1 MLARR
6 GVLRAALAVP
16 LAVPLLGMPGMVR
29 ADSFAGTYTPK
40 ADPIGDGIWL
50 VRGADEA
57 ITPDNGGAIANIVIM
72 ASDAG
77 AIIVDTGPSLAYGRA
92 LETLARQVTGK
103 PVARIYITHLHPD
116 HSFGNGAFA
125 TSEIHALPATRAELE
140 RDATGFEDAMYRL
153 LPGWIAGTQVVLPQ
167 HQVTAGTVTFGG
179 RRLELLALSGHS
191 EGDLAILDQASGTLI
206 AGDLVFHNRA
216 PATPHANIAT
226 WLAALGTLE
235 ALPHRQL
242 VPGHGPLCL
251 AGAAIA
257 QTRDWLI
264 WLDGALR
271 EAVASGHDMTEA
283 GTMPIPERFADLAA
297 ARYELTRSVSH
308 FYPALEAEM
317 FPRFGG

>member
-6 GVLRAALAVP
+6 GVLRAVLA
-16 LAVPLLGMPGMVR
+16 APLLLAPAWGH
-29 ADSFAGTYTPK
+29 ANSFAGTYTLK

-50 VRGADEA
+50 VRGADAA

-77 AIIVDTGPSLAYGRA
+77 AIVVDTGPSLAYGQA

-103 PVARIYITHLHPD
+103 PVARVYITHLHPD

-140 RDATGFEDAMYRL
+140 RDATGLEDAMYRL

-179 RRLELLALSGHS
+179 RTLELLALSGHS
-191 EGDLAILDQASGTLI
+191 EGDLAILDHLSGTLI

-216 PATPHANIAT
+216 PATPHADIPA
-226 WLAALGTLE
+226 WLAALGTLA

-242 VPGHGPLCL
+242 VPGHGPLC
-251 AGAAIA
+251 ARGTAIA
-257 QTRDWLI
+257 QTRDWLT
-264 WLDGALR
+264 WLEGALR

-283 GTMPIPERFADLAA
+283 ANMPIPERFADLAE

-308 FYPALEAEM
+308 FYPALEAAM
-317 FPRFGG
+317 FPQFGG